1 MKEVLFCWTQN
12 PVAHCWSEQV
22 HHRRKFCNVCRKRLD
37 DNLSIH
43 CESKFLFL
51 FFITVIFSTS
61 IGISSMNSTTEG
73 VENFF
78 FSTIDKFLRFFSM
91 RILRAHGV
99 PGFCRGRLQGER
111 HVSARKGLGA
121 GKPHSSLAR
130 RQSSQQFEMRCLQEK
145 LFFCRVPFRV
155 SLRVVRHDGK
165 CFPLLSSKLSFLSF
179 RASINLKV
187 SRRILLFPRKWE

>member
-1 MKEVLFCWTQN
+1 
-12 PVAHCWSEQV
+12 
-22 HHRRKFCNVCRKRLD
+22 
-37 DNLSIH
+37 
-43 CESKFLFL
+43 
-51 FFITVIFSTS
+51 
-61 IGISSMNSTTEG
+61 
-73 VENFF
+73 
-78 FSTIDKFLRFFSM
+78 M

-111 HVSARKGLGA
+111 HVSTWEGLGA

-165 CFPLLSSKLSFLSF
+165 YFPSSFLNFCISF
-179 RASINLKV
+179 FFLSLHQFK
-187 SRRILLFPRKWE
+187 SFRRILYFYVNENNVYVCAYISFISEVEINVVIPPFEAEMKKLKLFGNRWTMLNCFN